1 MTDIKFD
8 IIKTRVTAKA
18 RKLKTVW
25 TPAPR
30 EKIKPKFRYER
41 GNPEGW
47 TDDLGIIADKNQWV
61 EQRDEGWYSDFDPQD
76 NFAIREWCEQNFKH
90 GDWYTGGYYIFLKH
104 EKDVAWFMLRWS

>member
-30 EKIKPKFRYER
+30 EKIKPKFRY
-41 GNPEGW
+41 
-47 TDDLGIIADKNQWV
+47 
-61 EQRDEGWYSDFDPQD
+61 
-76 NFAIREWCEQNFKH
+76 
-90 GDWYTGGYYIFLKH
+90 
-104 EKDVAWFMLRWS
+104 

>member
-47 TDDLGIIADKNQWV
+47 TDDSGIKWV

-90 GDWYTGGYYIFLKH
+90 GDWYTGGYYIFLRN

>member
-1 MTDIKFD
+1 MTDIKIDFHVK
-8 IIKTRVTAKA
+8 KTNATWHV
-18 RKLKTVW
+18 V
-25 TPAPR
+25 PR

-47 TDDLGIIADKNQWV
+47 TDDLGIIADYHKNHWV

-90 GDWYTGGYYIFLKH
+90 GDWYTGGYYIFLRN